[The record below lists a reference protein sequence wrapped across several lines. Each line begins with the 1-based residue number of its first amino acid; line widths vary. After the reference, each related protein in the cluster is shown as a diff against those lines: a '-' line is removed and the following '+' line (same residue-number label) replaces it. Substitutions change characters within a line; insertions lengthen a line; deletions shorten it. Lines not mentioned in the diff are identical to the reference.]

1 MKNIMII
8 GATSAI
14 AAACC
19 RHWSDNQTRFFLVGR
34 DANKLS
40 QTAADLRSRGAN
52 EVIEYPADLS
62 SFASHPLALQCF
74 LTHYSQIDICL
85 IAHGT
90 LPNQRECETD
100 LNQALA
106 EFNINGTSII
116 SLLTTLAPQFERQRC
131 GKIAVISSV
140 AGDRGRQS
148 NYVYGAAKAAVTAF
162 TAGLRMRLHKLGVHV
177 MTVKPGFVDTPM
189 TQGLDL
195 PKALLASA
203 DQVGKS
209 IVRGLD
215 KNTDVL
221 YTPRVWLLIM
231 TIVKCI
237 PNFVFKRLSM

>member
-1 MKNIMII
+1 MKNIMVI

-19 RHWSDNQTRFFLVGR
+19 RQWSDNQTRFFLVGR

-40 QTAADLRSRGAN
+40 QTADDLRSRGAQ
-52 EVIEYPADLS
+52 EVIELPADLS
-62 SFASHPLALQCF
+62 LFDSHPIVLQSF

-90 LPNQRECETD
+90 LPDQYECEQDVDQT
-100 LNQALA
+100 LA

-116 SLLTTLAPQFERQRC
+116 SLLTVLAPQFERQRC

-148 NYVYGAAKAAVTAF
+148 NYVYGAAKAAITAF

-189 TQGLDL
+189 TQGLNL

-209 IVRGLD
+209 IVKGLD

-221 YTPRVWLLIM
+221 YTPAVWLLIM
-231 TIVKCI
+231 TVIKCI
-237 PNFVFKRLSM
+237 PNFIFKRLSM